1 MKQKTLEYRIKNII
15 QLISLPLIVFV
26 VMNVLDL
33 SIAGTRTV
41 STITDLKTLL
51 RTHMLLLRPG
61 LKLQS
66 SVRPHGFI
74 SGSTDVYGVRIR
86 R

>member
-1 MKQKTLEYRIKNII
+1 MKQRTLEYRIKNVI

-51 RTHMLLLRPG
+51 RTGLTCYCFALALNCNLL
-61 LKLQS
+61 
-66 SVRPHGFI
+66 
-74 SGSTDVYGVRIR
+74 SGRMDLSDVYGVCIR

>member
-1 MKQKTLEYRIKNII
+1 MKQRTLEYRIKNVI

-51 RTHMLLLRPG
+51 RTG
-61 LKLQS
+61 LTCY
-66 SVRPHGFI
+66 SVWPHGLI
-74 SGSTDVYGVRIR
+74 SGCADVYGVRIR